1 VAEIAKAVVEL
12 PHSKTTPDRFA
23 LLSALRPVRGA
34 AIHAEE
40 PIRVPFE
47 AQTTEEEDMLSRLI
61 GATVSQTNYGSHLSV
76 RNWHATPEF
85 CAPSAGVIELLK
97 SAASRKKNSGINPLL
112 QGSENHRG
120 TSPSVNLAEDPQK
133 WLFLDTETTG
143 LSGGTGTY
151 AFLIGIAW
159 WDSGGLQVEQFLM
172 RDFSEEHSVLL
183 ELAERLA
190 ERPVLVT
197 FNGKTFDW
205 PLLESRYLMTRS
217 IRVPQLA
224 AHLDLLHPARAVWK
238 LRLGSVRLIE
248 LERHVLDAVRLG
260 WDRADDVP
268 SNMIPQ
274 FYFDYLRGRSVAPL
288 AGVVR
293 HNRNDLRGLA
303 ALFGKLNEMLGSER
317 HAEEA
322 DGLDLFGLSRYLH
335 RRGKARRA
343 ELACSAARERGL
355 PIGMDALAQW
365 ELAKMAK
372 RRAQHEAAAKI
383 WEELSRDDDW
393 RAAACEELASFHER
407 RRQDFTKALQYAR
420 QAIVTLKKRELGQ
433 EYRARTTTAM
443 RNFERLGK
451 KIARLESRLRKAA
464 GAAPLL
470 GSSGKPP
477 GYREPLIAG

>member
-1 VAEIAKAVVEL
+1 MATAADK
-12 PHSKTTPDRFA
+12 FA
-23 LLSALRPVRGA
+23 RLSALRPVHGGA
-34 AIHAEE
+34 IQAEE
-40 PIRVPFE
+40 PIRVPIE
-47 AQTTEEEDMLSRLI
+47 APPTEEEDMLSRMI
-61 GATVSQTNYGSHLSV
+61 GATVERTKYGSHLSV

-85 CAPSAGVIELLK
+85 CAPSAGVIELLR
-97 SAASRKKNSGINPLL
+97 STSSRKSGSRINPPL
-112 QGSENHRG
+112 HM
-120 TSPSVNLAEDPQK
+120 AEDPER

-183 ELAERLA
+183 QLAERLA

-224 AHLDLLHPARAVWK
+224 AHLDLLHPARALWK
-238 LRLGSVRLIE
+238 LRLGSVKLTE
-248 LERHVLDAVRLG
+248 LEDHVLDAKRLG

-268 SNMIPQ
+268 SSMIPQ

-303 ALFGKLNEMLGSER
+303 ALFGKLNEMLGSEQ
-317 HAEEA
+317 HGEDA

-335 RRGKARRA
+335 RRGEAQRA
-343 ELACSAARERGL
+343 EVACTAARERGL
-355 PIGMDALAQW
+355 PIGLDAAAQW
-365 ELAKMAK
+365 ELARMAK
-372 RRAQHEAAAKI
+372 KRGEYGAAAKI
-383 WEELSRDDDW
+383 WEELSREDGW
-393 RAAACEELASFHER
+393 RAAACEELASFHQR
-407 RRQDFTKALQYAR
+407 RKKDHAKALKYAR
-420 QAIVTLKKRELGQ
+420 QAIFALRKQAPEAQHGAQVTAAVR
-433 EYRARTTTAM
+433 R
-443 RNFERLGK
+443 FERLSK
-451 KIARLESRLRKAA
+451 RIARLELRLQKNTLTP
-464 GAAPLL
+464 PLL
-470 GSSGKPP
+470 RTPAKSR
-477 GYREPLIAG
+477 GYREPEIAG

>member
-1 VAEIAKAVVEL
+1 MATAV
-12 PHSKTTPDRFA
+12 DRYA
-23 LLSALRPVRGA
+23 RLAALRPVPGSRPQLVEERSGETDEECMLARVIGA
-34 AIHAEE
+34 AVA
-40 PIRVPFE
+40 R
-47 AQTTEEEDMLSRLI
+47 TEF
-61 GATVSQTNYGSHLSV
+61 GSHLRV
-76 RNWHATPEF
+76 RSWHATPEF
-85 CAPSAGVIELLK
+85 CAPSAGVIDLLR
-97 SAASRKKNSGINPLL
+97 SPASRKARRGLA
-112 QGSENHRG
+112 RG
-120 TSPSVNLAEDPQK
+120 TSSGDKREGDRPDPLLEDPEK

-205 PLLESRYLMTRS
+205 PLLENRYLMTRR

-238 LRLGSVRLIE
+238 LRLGSVRLME
-248 LERHVLDAVRLG
+248 LEERVLDAKRLG

-303 ALFGKLNEMLGSER
+303 ALFGKLNAMLGCEPNVD
-317 HAEEA
+317 HA
-322 DGLDLFGLSRYLH
+322 DGLDLFGLSRYLD
-335 RRGKARRA
+335 RRGEPQRA
-343 ELACSAARERGL
+343 EMACLAARDRGL
-355 PIGMDALAQW
+355 PIALDAVARW
-365 ELAKMAK
+365 ELARMAK
-372 RRAQHEAAAKI
+372 RRGEYETAVEI
-383 WEELSRDDDW
+383 WEELSRDADW
-393 RAAACEELASFHER
+393 RAAACEELATFQL
-407 RRQDFTKALQYAR
+407 RRQKDVPAALRYAR
-420 QAIVTLKKRELGQ
+420 QALFALGKQ
-433 EYRARTTTAM
+433 ASAGRSGGAAALDM
-443 RNFERLGK
+443 RRFERLARK
-451 KIARLESRLRKAA
+451 VERLEARRQKTNRVPLP
-464 GAAPLL
+464 APL
-470 GSSGKPP
+470 
-477 GYREPLIAG
+477 A

>member
-1 VAEIAKAVVEL
+1 MASAADK
-12 PHSKTTPDRFA
+12 FA
-23 LLSALRPVRGA
+23 RLSALRPVTGA
-34 AIHAEE
+34 AQ
-40 PIRVPFE
+40 VPFRAVAE
-47 AQTTEEEDMLSRLI
+47 PPDQTEEECMLARMI
-61 GATVSQTNYGSHLSV
+61 GASVAQTRFGNHLSV

-85 CAPSAGVIELLK
+85 CAPSPNVMELLQ
-97 SAASRKKNSGINPLL
+97 SAGSRKSGSGINPLL
-112 QGSENHRG
+112 H
-120 TSPSVNLAEDPQK
+120 DPEK

-159 WDSGGLQVEQFLM
+159 WDAGGLQVEQFLM

-183 ELAERLA
+183 ELSERLA

-205 PLLESRYLMTRS
+205 PLLQSRFTMTRC

-248 LERHVLDAVRLG
+248 LEQHVLDARRLG

-303 ALFGKLNEMLGSER
+303 ALFGKLNELLGEEHHPR
-317 HAEEA
+317 EA
-322 DGLDLFGLSRYLH
+322 DGLDLFGLSRFLH
-335 RRGKARRA
+335 RRGEKRRA
-343 ELACSAARERGL
+343 ESACVAARDRGL
-355 PIGMDALAQW
+355 PIGLDAVAQW

-372 RRAQHEAAAKI
+372 RRGEHQAAAEI
-383 WEELSRDDDW
+383 FAELSRDSDW

-407 RRQDFTKALQYAR
+407 KRKDPATALKCAR
-420 QAIVTLKKRELGQ
+420 QAIVELKKNGAPQKFGMLPAGDLR
-433 EYRARTTTAM
+433 R
-443 RNFERLGK
+443 FERLTR
-451 KIARLESRLRKAA
+451 KIARLESRMAKAA
-464 GAAPLL
+464 RATPLL
-470 GSSGKPP
+470 PAA
-477 GYREPLIAG
+477 R

>member
-1 VAEIAKAVVEL
+1 MAAAADK
-12 PHSKTTPDRFA
+12 FA
-23 LLSALRPVRGA
+23 RLSALRPVRGGA
-34 AIHAEE
+34 LHAEE
-40 PIRVPFE
+40 SIRVPSE
-47 AQTTEEEDMLSRLI
+47 AHPTEEEDMLSRMI
-61 GATVSQTNYGSHLSV
+61 GATVAQTRFGSHLSV

-85 CAPSAGVIELLK
+85 CAPSAGVIELLR
-97 SAASRKKNSGINPLL
+97 SSSSRKGGCAIIPPL
-112 QGSENHRG
+112 HM
-120 TSPSVNLAEDPQK
+120 AEDPER

-183 ELAERLA
+183 HLAERLA

-224 AHLDLLHPARAVWK
+224 AHLDLLHPARALWK
-238 LRLGSVRLIE
+238 LRLGSVKLTE
-248 LERHVLDAVRLG
+248 LEEHVLDAKRLG

-268 SNMIPQ
+268 SSMIPQ

-303 ALFGKLNEMLGSER
+303 ALFGKLNEMLGSEQ
-317 HAEEA
+317 HGEDA

-335 RRGKARRA
+335 RRGEAQRA
-343 ELACSAARERGL
+343 EVACTAARERGL
-355 PIGMDALAQW
+355 PIGLDAVAQW

-372 RRAQHEAAAKI
+372 KRGEHGAAAKI
-383 WEELSRDDDW
+383 WEEISRDDDW
-393 RAAACEELASFHER
+393 RAAACEELASFQER
-407 RRQDFTKALQYAR
+407 RKKDYARALKYAR
-420 QAIVTLKKRELGQ
+420 QAIVALRKQAPAAQHGAQ
-433 EYRARTTTAM
+433 VTATV
-443 RNFERLGK
+443 RRFERLSK
-451 KIARLESRLRKAA
+451 KIARLEFRLQKSALTP
-464 GAAPLL
+464 PLL
-470 GSSGKPP
+470 RTPARPS
-477 GYREPLIAG
+477 GYREPEICG

>member
-1 VAEIAKAVVEL
+1 MATAVD
-12 PHSKTTPDRFA
+12 KFA
-23 LLSALRPVRGA
+23 RLSALRAVGDAAVRA
-34 AIHAEE
+34 NVNQIHE
-40 PIRVPFE
+40 PQPP
-47 AQTTEEEDMLSRLI
+47 TEEECMLSRMI
-61 GATVSQTNYGSHLSV
+61 GATVAQTKFGNHLSV

-85 CAPSAGVIELLK
+85 CAPSAGVIKLLR
-97 SAASRKKNSGINPLL
+97 SAASRKNRRSVKAVRQ
-112 QGSENHRG
+112 QGGDVADDSEMNQLH
-120 TSPSVNLAEDPQK
+120 DPEK

-183 ELAERLA
+183 ELADRLA
-190 ERPVLVT
+190 QRPVLVT

-224 AHLDLLHPARAVWK
+224 THLDLLHPARALWK

-248 LERHVLDAVRLG
+248 LEQHVLDAKRLG

-303 ALFGKLNEMLGSER
+303 ALFGKLNEMLGCEE
-317 HAEEA
+317 HAYEA
-322 DGLDLFGLSRYLH
+322 DGLDLFGLSRYLD
-335 RRGKARRA
+335 RRGERRRA
-343 ELACSAARERGL
+343 QVACAAARDRGL
-355 PIGMDALAQW
+355 PVAFDAIARW
-365 ELAKMAK
+365 DLAKMAK
-372 RRAQHEAAAKI
+372 RSGEHEAAVQI
-383 WEELSRDDDW
+383 WKELEQDADW
-393 RAAACEELASFHER
+393 RGAACEELASFHER
-407 RRQDFTKALQYAR
+407 RRKDFQTALKYAR
-420 QAIVTLKKRELGQ
+420 QAMIALRKR
-433 EYRARTTTAM
+433 TSTAQFGKAASSDW
-443 RNFERLGK
+443 RSFERVNR
-451 KIARLESRLRKAA
+451 KIVRLEARLRKATNA
-464 GAAPLL
+464 SLPLRR
-470 GSSGKPP
+470 PQ
-477 GYREPLIAG
+477 

>member
-1 VAEIAKAVVEL
+1 MASAADK
-12 PHSKTTPDRFA
+12 FA
-23 LLSALRPVRGA
+23 RLSALRPVTGA
-34 AIHAEE
+34 AQ
-40 PIRVPFE
+40 VPFRALTE
-47 AQTTEEEDMLSRLI
+47 LPSQTEEECMLARMI
-61 GATVSQTNYGSHLSV
+61 GASVAQTKFGNHLRV

-85 CAPSAGVIELLK
+85 SAPSAGVIEMLLRGAPTK
-97 SAASRKKNSGINPLL
+97 QTKTPASEG
-112 QGSENHRG
+112 GRG
-120 TSPSVNLAEDPQK
+120 TSLEQALDPEK

-159 WDSGGLQVEQFLM
+159 WDAGGLQVEQFLM

-183 ELAERLA
+183 ELSERLA

-205 PLLESRYLMTRS
+205 PLLESRFTMTRS
-217 IRVPQLA
+217 IRAPQLA

-248 LERHVLDAVRLG
+248 LEQQVLDARRLG

-303 ALFGKLNEMLGSER
+303 ALFGKLNELLGREHHPR
-317 HAEEA
+317 EA
-322 DGLDLFGLSRYLH
+322 DGLDLFGLSRFLY
-335 RRGKARRA
+335 RRGEKKRA
-343 ELACSAARERGL
+343 ESACTAARDRGL
-355 PIGMDALAQW
+355 PIALDAVAQW

-372 RRAQHEAAAKI
+372 RRGEHQAAAQI
-383 WEELSRDDDW
+383 FEELSRDADW
-393 RAAACEELASFHER
+393 RAAACEELATFHER
-407 RRQDFTKALQYAR
+407 KRKDLATALKYAR
-420 QAIVTLKKRELGQ
+420 KAIVELKKSSAQHKFLALSPGDLGR
-433 EYRARTTTAM
+433 Y
-443 RNFERLGK
+443 ERLTR
-451 KIARLESRLRKAA
+451 KIARLQSRMAKATSA
-464 GAAPLL
+464 TPLL
-470 GSSGKPP
+470 GAA
-477 GYREPLIAG
+477 R

>member
-1 VAEIAKAVVEL
+1 MALAADK
-12 PHSKTTPDRFA
+12 FA
-23 LLSALRPVRGA
+23 RLSALRPVHGGA
-34 AIHAEE
+34 VHPEE

-47 AQTTEEEDMLSRLI
+47 TPPTEEEDMLSRMI
-61 GATVSQTNYGSHLSV
+61 GATVAETKYGSHLSV

-85 CAPSAGVIELLK
+85 CPPSAGVIELLR
-97 SAASRKKNSGINPLL
+97 STSSRKRGSEINPLL
-112 QGSENHRG
+112 HM
-120 TSPSVNLAEDPQK
+120 AEDPEK

-151 AFLIGIAW
+151 AFLIGIGW
-159 WDSGGLQVEQFLM
+159 WDSGGLQTEQFLM

-183 ELAERLA
+183 QLAERLA

-224 AHLDLLHPARAVWK
+224 AHLDLLHPARALWK
-238 LRLGSVRLIE
+238 LRLGSVKLTE
-248 LERHVLDAVRLG
+248 LEEHVLDAKRLG
-260 WDRADDVP
+260 WDRSDDLP

-288 AGVVR
+288 AGIVR

-303 ALFGKLNEMLGSER
+303 ALFGKLNEILSSEQ
-317 HAEEA
+317 HGEET

-335 RRGKARRA
+335 RRGEAQRA
-343 ELACSAARERGL
+343 EVACMAAREHGL
-355 PIGMDALAQW
+355 PIGFDALAQW
-365 ELAKMAK
+365 ELARMAK
-372 RRAQHEAAAKI
+372 KRGEHGTAAEI

-407 RRQDFTKALQYAR
+407 RKKDHSRALKYAR
-420 QAIVTLKKRELGQ
+420 QAIVALRKQAVEGKHGAQ
-433 EYRARTTTAM
+433 ATAAVH
-443 RNFERLGK
+443 RFERLNK
-451 KIARLESRLRKAA
+451 KIVCLESRLQKKRQHASAA
-464 GAAPLL
+464 VNAQKVARLP
-470 GSSGKPP
+470 
-477 GYREPLIAG
+477 